1 MKLTVLGTAAAEAQ
15 PAFFCECESCK
26 YAREHGGKDVR
37 KRCAYLLDE
46 DTFIDYGPD
55 INAQVMMYGIDW
67 TKIDRIIFTHAHS
80 DHLAPGELIWR
91 NKGFSKVTRNLDVFG
106 DTAVHE
112 KIKAVLDY
120 ENSQI
125 TEHQVNPGDVFK
137 AGDMEI
143 LALRA
148 DHDPASTPLNYVITR
163 NGKNILIANDTG
175 LWEDDNWNLIKNY
188 GRKLDLAI
196 IECTFAF
203 FPRIISKH
211 HLSPQYTVEF
221 RDKLIEIGVADSN
234 TRFITNHFSHNGAPL
249 HKDMEAY
256 FLPRNIEVAYDG
268 MVIEI

>member
-15 PAFFCECESCK
+15 PAFFCECETCK

-46 DTFIDYGPD
+46 DTFIDFGPD

-91 NKGFSKVTRNLDVFG
+91 NCGFSKVSRNLDIYG

-112 KIKAVLDY
+112 KIKAVLNY
-120 ENSQI
+120 ENSKI
-125 TEHQVNPGDVFK
+125 TEKQVNPGDIFI

-148 DHDPASTPLNYVITR
+148 DHDPNSTPLNYVITR
-163 NGKNILIANDTG
+163 NGKSILIANDTG
-175 LWEDDNWNLIKNY
+175 FWENENWELLAKY
-188 GRKLDLAI
+188 GKKLDLAV

-203 FPRIISKH
+203 LRENSFRHLCKKH
-211 HLSPQYTVEF
+211 TVRF
-221 RDKLIEIGVADSN
+221 RDKLLEIGVADEK

-249 HKDMEAY
+249 QKDLEAF
-256 FLPRNIEVAYDG
+256 FLPNGIEVAYDG